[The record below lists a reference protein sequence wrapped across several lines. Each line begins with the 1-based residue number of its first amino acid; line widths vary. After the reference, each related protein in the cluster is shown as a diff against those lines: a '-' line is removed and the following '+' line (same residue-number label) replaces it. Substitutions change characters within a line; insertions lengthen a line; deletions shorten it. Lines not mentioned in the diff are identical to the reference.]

1 MTKQVLYAGD
11 QMRLGNTIKALA
23 DMIHMFEVFD
33 QNVQG
38 KGKFCATGVLSP
50 LKIHNHPD
58 DPHHNPD
65 TVPHI
70 SEDSDFD
77 KIERMQKIVRVV
89 GDVREKWVIT

>member
-1 MTKQVLYAGD
+1 MSNQVLYAGD
-11 QMRLGNTIKALA
+11 QMRLGNTIKALS

-38 KGKFCATGVLSP
+38 KGEFSGVGVLSP

-58 DPHHNPD
+58 DPYHNPD

-77 KIERMQKIVRVV
+77 KIERLQKIVRVV
-89 GDVREKWVIT
+89 GDIREKWVIT